1 MVGAGAALA
10 SRVRECHDAGG
21 RWDPCSPHLTVTSCW
36 SDQQTAFAYVKNTH
50 RSRVSYSPRQHL
62 RLPGARSQGWVSSE
76 ARECSGARG
85 DPDTCAGAGA
95 SRTGWCWALRA
106 PSLVRGGSRVGVRDT
121 PVPGQSRHS
130 RVPSTHVAP
139 AAAERPRLPLH
150 MAGPPSG
157 SRHRSFTS
165 RLLRKHLESV
175 RGERAWSQAG
185 GTGLLTTLGQGSCS
199 HCLAVLQHLTPQSRP
214 PPSASSKPSC
224 CISTS
229 SARGL
234 SGGAEALARRGCPGR
249 GGEGQQ
255 GCSAEGSSSGR
266 CWSRA
271 QERGERGELSLLPAP
286 RREHGA
292 RARARPAES
301 VQQ

>member
-1 MVGAGAALA
+1 MVGAGVALA

-106 PSLVRGGSRVGVRDT
+106 PSLVRRGSRVGVRDT

-139 AAAERPRLPLH
+139 AAHGRAPERLPAPQLH
-150 MAGPPSG
+150 IATPAQAPGERQGRES
-157 SRHRSFTS
+157 
-165 RLLRKHLESV
+165 LESGRGDRAPDHPRSGLLLSLPCCAPAPDPTEPPPTLCLLQTIVLHLHQLSPRSV
-175 RGERAWSQAG
+175 RRCR
-185 GTGLLTTLGQGSCS
+185 GTGE
-199 HCLAVLQHLTPQSRP
+199 A
-214 PPSASSKPSC
+214 
-224 CISTS
+224 
-229 SARGL
+229 GL
-234 SGGAEALARRGCPGR
+234 SGPWR
-249 GGEGQQ
+249 
-255 GCSAEGSSSGR
+255 
-266 CWSRA
+266 
-271 QERGERGELSLLPAP
+271 
-286 RREHGA
+286 
-292 RARARPAES
+292 
-301 VQQ
+301 